1 MSESEKKEQWRHKG
15 KAALPLYSLQCVQP
29 EMSPI
34 WSRGV
39 LSWIKVWSFIIKLD
53 LAIYNYKVAG
63 KHFITETTGKTRDSD
78 HGFHPR

>member
-63 KHFITETTGKTRDSD
+63 EHFITETTGKTRDSD